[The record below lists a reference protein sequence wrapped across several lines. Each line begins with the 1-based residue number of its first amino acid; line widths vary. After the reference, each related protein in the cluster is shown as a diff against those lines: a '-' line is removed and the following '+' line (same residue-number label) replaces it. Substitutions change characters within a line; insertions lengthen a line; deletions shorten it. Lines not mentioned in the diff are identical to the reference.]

1 MMGFRATSL
10 RLAALLPLT
19 LLFTH
24 TTLAQQTSQQPGQG
38 SQETAAQKRSGNDFH
53 SSFAASEF
61 GTNGQVIVRGAP
73 FVAVAIS
80 ETVQV
85 LSDGSHVTRKRTAR
99 VYRDGEGRVRVQFGR
114 DVGKGEAYTLYDAVT
129 GATYMVSSTRRVALQ
144 LSSPVADASI
154 RRAKIITPQSPPED
168 IKTVVGETIEPLGTR
183 IIEGVKAEGVRVTSP
198 VPTKVGGVVYE
209 RWYSHELRRD
219 VLIKLS
225 DPRFGEAVYR
235 LTDVMLTEPPADL
248 FTIPAGYTVKPVF
261 PQRRET
267 AKRIKSDDRVEVQ
280 RAGSMLP

>member
-24 TTLAQQTSQQPGQG
+24 ATIAQQTSQQPGQ
-38 SQETAAQKRSGNDFH
+38 SSPETAAQKRSGNDFH
-53 SSFAASEF
+53 FSFAASEF
-61 GTNGQVIVRGAP
+61 ATNGRVIVRGAP
-73 FVAVAIS
+73 FTAVAIS

-99 VYRDGEGRVRVQFGR
+99 VYRDGEGRVRFEFGR
-114 DVGKGEAYTLYDAVT
+114 DVDKGNFTLHDAVT
-129 GATYMVSSTRRVALQ
+129 GATYIVNSTRRTALQ
-144 LSSPVADASI
+144 LTPPLADAALT
-154 RRAKIITPQSPPED
+154 RAKIITPQSPPED
-168 IKTVVGETIEPLGTR
+168 IKSVLGETIEPLGTR

-198 VPTKVGGVVYE
+198 VPTKVGSIVYE
-209 RWYSHELRRD
+209 RWYAHELRRD

-235 LTDVMLTEPPADL
+235 LTDVKLAEPPANL
-248 FTIPAGYTVKPVF
+248 FTIPADY
-261 PQRRET
+261 
-267 AKRIKSDDRVEVQ
+267 RVEPAFFDQ
-280 RAGSMLP
+280 RNRVSKTS

>member
-19 LLFTH
+19 LFFTH
-24 TTLAQQTSQQPGQG
+24 TSLAQQTSPQ
-38 SQETAAQKRSGNDFH
+38 AALVASEKRSGNNFH

-61 GTNGQVIVRGAP
+61 GTNGKVIVRGAP
-73 FVAVAIS
+73 FTAVAIS

-99 VYRDGEGRVRVQFGR
+99 VYRDAEGRFRTEFGR
-114 DVGKGEAYTLYDAVT
+114 NAGKGETYTLYDAVS
-129 GATYMVSSTRRVALQ
+129 GATYLVSSTRRAALQ
-144 LSSPVADASI
+144 LSAPVADASN
-154 RRAKIITPQSPPED
+154 RRAQIITPQSPPED
-168 IKTVVGETIEPLGTR
+168 LKVVVGETIEALGTR
-183 IIEGVKAEGVRVTSP
+183 IIEGVKAEGVRVTSSGP
-198 VPTKVGGVVYE
+198 MKAGGVVYE

-235 LTDVMLTEPPADL
+235 LTDVKLAEPPADL
-248 FTIPAGYTVKPVF
+248 FTIPAEY
-261 PQRRET
+261 
-267 AKRIKSDDRVEVQ
+267 RVEPVIL
-280 RAGSMLP
+280 RNRVSKTN

>member
-38 SQETAAQKRSGNDFH
+38 SQETASEKRSGNNFH
-53 SSFAASEF
+53 FSFAASEF
-61 GTNGQVIVRGAP
+61 GTNGRVIVRGAP
-73 FVAVAIS
+73 FSAVAIS

-99 VYRDGEGRVRVQFGR
+99 VYRDGEGRVRFEFGSA
-114 DVGKGEAYTLYDAVT
+114 VGKGNFTLHDAVT
-129 GATYMVSSTRRVALQ
+129 GATYIVSSTRRAALQ

-154 RRAKIITPQSPPED
+154 RRAKIITPQSRPED
-168 IKTVVGETIEPLGTR
+168 IKAVVGETIEPLGTR
-183 IIEGVKAEGVRVTSP
+183 IIEGVKAEGVRVTSR
-198 VPTKVGGVVYE
+198 VAMKVSGVVYE

-235 LTDVMLTEPPADL
+235 LTDVKLTEPSADL
-248 FTIPAGYTVKPVF
+248 FTIPAEYRVTPVTF
-261 PQRRET
+261 DQRN
-267 AKRIKSDDRVEVQ
+267 RV
-280 RAGSMLP
+280 SNTN